1 MWYLGQKPWCDV
13 STRKRTCR
21 AVVIQ
26 SPLGVR
32 LSPDLYR
39 QVVASIWIDRVR
51 KDLPNRVVPRM
62 SGSNRQISRLFRA
75 HFRPRGGCFA
85 CRFLSWVKAWRRLF
99 PTYVFLSLP
108 SSSCVAIP
116 SFLFRNSSS
125 CGIDSQSEGDITKTP
140 KGIDCTDC
148 RWLCRSGRLTLL
160 LPTPDIVCLLI
171 CQVTFIQPY
180 LFAGRPG
187 EEQASLPQAACNADL
202 ILEAAI

>member
-62 SGSNRQISRLFRA
+62 SGSNHQISRLFRA

-99 PTYVFLSLP
+99 PTYVF
-108 SSSCVAIP
+108 C
-116 SFLFRNSSS
+116 
-125 CGIDSQSEGDITKTP
+125 
-140 KGIDCTDC
+140 
-148 RWLCRSGRLTLL
+148 LCRRLLALLSHHSCFVTLL
-160 LPTPDIVCLLI
+160 LAGLI
-171 CQVTFIQPY
+171 ANQKATSQRHRK
-180 LFAGRPG
+180 A
-187 EEQASLPQAACNADL
+187 
-202 ILEAAI
+202 